1 MKNETKMW
9 STIKNRIL
17 AVLAALL
24 LGVGILTSFVV
35 FTDFMEQTIYEES
48 TAHLTE
54 IYHQANQTLY
64 NKVSFNWGVMRMWTP
79 YLERAQSD
87 ADVCAFLAQAKE
99 EYQFTDFFFVSRDG
113 SYITLDGEQGYLD
126 LGRTLSQLIL
136 EQQPIVANSVVPDK
150 PEIMV
155 FAVPTAKGSYQGFAY
170 EAIAVTY
177 NNKDLVDSLK
187 ISAFE
192 GHGSTFAVLPDGRV
206 VLDSSSAD
214 MRGVHNILAMLRNSA
229 GFTAEQIT
237 TLQKAF
243 AAGKTG
249 NLEFSI
255 HGIGYYMVYGSA
267 SFQNWTILGIVPK
280 SVVNANMNRLQY
292 TTMAVMSSIV
302 GMLAVTALLLVV
314 QSNRQKLRKKDQQ
327 LLAREELFSSLSR
340 NVDDVFLMIDT
351 GTGKVE
357 YISPNVRRILGI
369 SPEAVQEDFHVL
381 CSAEGDN
388 CTSRLDGL
396 MQMEQGTQQEWDR
409 EFIHQETG
417 EPHYIHVTGFINE
430 VQGAKKCIVDLSDR
444 TGEHQTTLAVEAAL
458 EIAEKASQAKTDFLS
473 NMSHDI
479 RTPMNAIVG
488 LTTLMENELDQ
499 PEKLAEHL
507 HKLESSGQLLL
518 GIINNILDMSRIE
531 SGKTT
536 LSVEPMHLSQQLD
549 QLSTMIRA
557 QASEK
562 AQTFTVS
569 THLRHENLL
578 ADPTR
583 LNQVLMNIL
592 SNAVKYTPRGGHI
605 RFEVEELPRNEHYA
619 KYRFV
624 VQDDGIGMSEAY
636 QKTLFDPFTR
646 EERSGTN
653 KVQGTGLGMA
663 ITKNI
668 VDLMGGS
675 ISVESATGKGTRFE
689 VVLEFPIDTEAD
701 AVPKAQALPEEP
713 EDVSPLCGMN
723 FLCAEDNAINAE
735 ILELLLE
742 SKGAHCKIYPNGQ
755 ELVDAFVRVKPG
767 EYDMILMDVQM
778 PVMDGLEATR
788 RIRSSENPLG
798 QVIPILA
805 MTANAFLEDMQKS
818 KEAGMDE
825 HLSKPVDID
834 ALEQT
839 VKRFRV
845 TPPPKINSGQARFR
859 RTSTQT
865 M

>member
-267 SFQNWTILGIVPK
+267 SFQNWTILGIAPK

-488 LTTLMENELDQ
+488 LMTLMENELDQ

-624 VQDDGIGMSEAY
+624 VQDDGIGMSKAY

-653 KVQGTGLGMA
+653 RVQGTGLGMA

-701 AVPKAQALPEEP
+701 AVPEAQALPEEP

-735 ILELLLE
+735 ILELLLK
-742 SKGAHCKIYPNGQ
+742 SKGAHCKICPNGQ
-755 ELVDAFVRVKPG
+755 EIVDAFVRVKPG

-778 PVMDGLEATR
+778 PVMDGLEAAR
-788 RIRSSENPLG
+788 RIRSSANPLG

-845 TPPPKINSGQARFR
+845 TPPIINSGQARFR

>member
-1 MKNETKMW
+1 MKNETKMRPA
-9 STIKNRIL
+9 IKNRIL
-17 AVLAALL
+17 AVLAVLL
-24 LGVGILTSFVV
+24 LGVGILTSCVV
-35 FTDFMEQTIYEES
+35 FTDFMSHIIYEES

-64 NKVSFNWGVMRMWTP
+64 NKVSLNWGVMRMWTP
-79 YLERAQSD
+79 YLECAQSD
-87 ADVCAFLAQAKE
+87 ADVRSFLAQAKE

-126 LGRTLSQLIL
+126 LGRMLSQLVL

-155 FAVPTAKGSYQGFAY
+155 FAVPTEKGSYQGFAY

-206 VLDSSSAD
+206 VLDSSSED
-214 MRGVHNILAMLRNSA
+214 MRGVHNILAMLKNSA

-237 TLQKAF
+237 ALQKAF
-243 AAGKTG
+243 AAGKSG
-249 NLEFSI
+249 SLEFSI
-255 HGIGYYMVYGSA
+255 HGVSYYMVYGSA
-267 SFQNWTILGIVPK
+267 AFQNWTILGIAPK

-314 QSNRQKLRKKDQQ
+314 QSNRHKLRKKDQQ

-369 SPEAVQEDFHVL
+369 STEAVQEDFHVL
-381 CSAEGDN
+381 CSAGGYH
-388 CTSRLDGL
+388 CRSRLDDL
-396 MQMEQGTQQEWDR
+396 MQMEPGTQQEWNR

-417 EPHYIHVTGFINE
+417 EPRYIHVTGFINDA
-430 VQGAKKCIVDLSDR
+430 QGAKKCIVDLSDR
-444 TGEHQTTLAVEAAL
+444 TGEHQTMLAVEAAL
-458 EIAEKASQAKTDFLS
+458 EVAEKASKAKTDFLS

-479 RTPMNAIVG
+479 RTPMNAIIG
-488 LTTLMENELDQ
+488 ITTLMKNELHQ

-798 QVIPILA
+798 RVIPILA

-845 TPPPKINSGQARFR
+845 TPPPKINSGIARFR
-859 RTSTQT
+859 R
-865 M
+865 

>member
-1 MKNETKMW
+1 MKNETKMRPA
-9 STIKNRIL
+9 IKNRIL
-17 AVLAALL
+17 AVLAVLL
-24 LGVGILTSFVV
+24 LGVGILTSCVV
-35 FTDFMEQTIYEES
+35 FTDFMSHIIYEES

-64 NKVSFNWGVMRMWTP
+64 NKVSLNWGVMRMWTP
-79 YLERAQSD
+79 YLECAQSD
-87 ADVCAFLAQAKE
+87 ADVRSFLAQAKE

-126 LGRTLSQLIL
+126 LGRMLSQLVL
-136 EQQPIVANSVVPDK
+136 EQRPIVANSVVPDK

-155 FAVPTAKGSYQGFAY
+155 FAVPTEKGSYQGFAY

-206 VLDSSSAD
+206 VLDSSSED
-214 MRGVHNILAMLRNSA
+214 MRGVHNILAMLKNSA

-237 TLQKAF
+237 ALQKAF
-243 AAGKTG
+243 AAGKSG
-249 NLEFSI
+249 SLEFSI
-255 HGIGYYMVYGSA
+255 HGVSYYMVYGSA
-267 SFQNWTILGIVPK
+267 AFQSWTILGIVPK

-292 TTMAVMSSIV
+292 TTMAVMTSIV
-302 GMLAVTALLLVV
+302 GMLAVAVLLLVV
-314 QSNRQKLRKKDQQ
+314 QSNRQKLQKKDQQ

-369 SPEAVQEDFHVL
+369 STEAVQEDFHVL
-381 CSAEGDN
+381 CSAGGDN
-388 CTSRLDGL
+388 CRSPLDDL

-444 TGEHQTTLAVEAAL
+444 TGEHQTMLAVEAAL
-458 EIAEKASQAKTDFLS
+458 EVAEKASQAKTDFLS

-479 RTPMNAIVG
+479 RTPMNAIIG
-488 LTTLMENELDQ
+488 ITTLMKNELDQ

-592 SNAVKYTPRGGHI
+592 SNAVKYTPCGGHI

-619 KYRFV
+619 KYSFV

-713 EDVSPLCGMN
+713 EDISPLCGMN

-755 ELVDAFVRVKPG
+755 EIVDAFVRVKPG
-767 EYDMILMDVQM
+767 DYDIILMDVQM

-798 QVIPILA
+798 RVIPILA

-845 TPPPKINSGQARFR
+845 TPPENK
-859 RTSTQT
+859 
-865 M
+865 

>member
-1 MKNETKMW
+1 MKNETKMRPA
-9 STIKNRIL
+9 IKNRIL
-17 AVLAALL
+17 AVLAVLL
-24 LGVGILTSFVV
+24 LGVGILTSCVV
-35 FTDFMEQTIYEES
+35 FTDFMSHIIYEES

-64 NKVSFNWGVMRMWTP
+64 NKVSLNWGVMRMWTP

-87 ADVCAFLAQAKE
+87 ADVRSFLAQAKE

-126 LGRTLSQLIL
+126 LGRMLSQLVL

-155 FAVPTAKGSYQGFAY
+155 FAVPTEKGSYQGFAY

-206 VLDSSSAD
+206 VLDSSSED
-214 MRGVHNILAMLRNSA
+214 MRGVHNILAMLKNSA

-237 TLQKAF
+237 ALQKAF
-243 AAGKTG
+243 AAGKSG
-249 NLEFSI
+249 SLEFSI
-255 HGIGYYMVYGSA
+255 HGVSYYMVYGSA
-267 SFQNWTILGIVPK
+267 AFQNWTILGIAPK

-624 VQDDGIGMSEAY
+624 VQDDGIGMSKAY

-653 KVQGTGLGMA
+653 RVQGTGLGMA

-701 AVPKAQALPEEP
+701 AVPEAQALPEEP

-735 ILELLLE
+735 ILELLLK
-742 SKGAHCKIYPNGQ
+742 SKGAHCKICPNGQ
-755 ELVDAFVRVKPG
+755 EIVDAFVRVKPG

-778 PVMDGLEATR
+778 PVMDGLEAAR
-788 RIRSSENPLG
+788 RIRSSANPLG

-845 TPPPKINSGQARFR
+845 TPPR
-859 RTSTQT
+859 
-865 M
+865 

>member
-1 MKNETKMW
+1 MKNETKMRPA
-9 STIKNRIL
+9 IKNRIL
-17 AVLAALL
+17 AVLAVLL
-24 LGVGILTSFVV
+24 LGVSILTSYVV
-35 FTDFMEQTIYEES
+35 FTDFMSHTIYEES

-64 NKVSFNWGVMRMWTP
+64 NKVSLNWGVMRMWTP
-79 YLERAQSD
+79 YLESAQSD

-99 EYQFTDFFFVSRDG
+99 EYHFTDFFFVSRDG
-113 SYITLDGEQGYLD
+113 SYIMLDGERGYLD
-126 LGRTLSQLIL
+126 LGRMLSQLVL

-155 FAVPTAKGSYQGFAY
+155 FAVPTEKGSYQGFDY

-214 MRGVHNILAMLRNSA
+214 MRGVHNILAMLKNSA
-229 GFTAEQIT
+229 GFTEEQIDA
-237 TLQKAF
+237 LQKAF
-243 AAGKTG
+243 AAGKSG

-267 SFQNWTILGIVPK
+267 SFQNWTILGIAPK

-351 GTGKVE
+351 STGKVE
-357 YISPNVRRILGI
+357 YISPNVQRILGI

-388 CTSRLDGL
+388 CRSPLDDL

-458 EIAEKASQAKTDFLS
+458 EVAEKASQAKTDFLS

-778 PVMDGLEATR
+778 PVMDGLEAAR

-798 QVIPILA
+798 RVIPILA

-845 TPPPKINSGQARFR
+845 TPPKINSGIARFR
-859 RTSTQT
+859 R
-865 M
+865 

>member
-155 FAVPTAKGSYQGFAY
+155 FAVPTAKGSYQGFDY

-206 VLDSSSAD
+206 VLDSSSED
-214 MRGVHNILAMLRNSA
+214 MRGVHNILAMLKNSA
-229 GFTAEQIT
+229 GFTDEQIT
-237 TLQKAF
+237 ALQKAF
-243 AAGKTG
+243 AAGKPG

-255 HGIGYYMVYGSA
+255 HGTGYYMVYGSA
-267 SFQNWTILGIVPK
+267 SFQNWTILDIAPK
-280 SVVNANMNRLQY
+280 SIVNANMNRLQY
-292 TTMAVMSSIV
+292 TTMAVMSGIV
-302 GMLAVTALLLVV
+302 GMLAVTVLLLMV

-458 EIAEKASQAKTDFLS
+458 EVAEKASQAKTDFLS

-592 SNAVKYTPRGGHI
+592 SNAVKYTPCGGHI

-653 KVQGTGLGMA
+653 RVQGTGLGMA

-742 SKGAHCKIYPNGQ
+742 SKGAHCKICPNGQ
-755 ELVDAFVRVKPG
+755 EIVDAFASVKPG

-798 QVIPILA
+798 RVIPILA

-845 TPPPKINSGQARFR
+845 TPPR
-859 RTSTQT
+859 
-865 M
+865 